1 MKKLSKKQV
10 MATNNEEVI
19 KIAESNYNYLFNQVM
34 TNNKEIADRY
44 LRGNDEEKE
53 AIKLMFVIGS
63 GIMTSMQLEK

>member
-1 MKKLSKKQV
+1 MKNLSKKQV

-53 AIKLMFVIGS
+53 AIKLMIVIGS
-63 GIMTSMQLEK
+63 GIMTGMQLSY

>member
-1 MKKLSKKQV
+1 MKNLSKKQV

-63 GIMTSMQLEK
+63 GIMTGMQLSY

>member
-1 MKKLSKKQV
+1 MENLSKKQV

-63 GIMTSMQLEK
+63 GIMTGMQLSY

>member
-1 MKKLSKKQV
+1 MKNLSKKQV

-63 GIMTSMQLEK
+63 GIMTSMQLAK

>member
-1 MKKLSKKQV
+1 MENLSKKQV

-53 AIKLMFVIGS
+53 AIKLMIVIGS
-63 GIMTSMQLEK
+63 GIMTGMQLSY

>member
-1 MKKLSKKQV
+1 
-10 MATNNEEVI
+10 MAANNEEVI

-63 GIMTSMQLEK
+63 GIMTSMQLAK

>member
-1 MKKLSKKQV
+1 MKNLSEEQV
-10 MATNNEEVI
+10 IE
-19 KIAESNYNYLFNQVM
+19 IAESNYNYLFNQVM

-63 GIMTSMQLEK
+63 GIMTSMQSAK

>member
-1 MKKLSKKQV
+1 MKNLSKKQV

-63 GIMTSMQLEK
+63 GIMASMQLSY

>member
-1 MKKLSKKQV
+1 MKNLSKKQV

-53 AIKLMFVIGS
+53 AIKLMIVIGS
-63 GIMTSMQLEK
+63 GIMTGMQLAK

>member
-63 GIMTSMQLEK
+63 GIMTSMQLDK

>member
-1 MKKLSKKQV
+1 MENLSKKQV

-63 GIMTSMQLEK
+63 GIITSMQLSY

>member
-1 MKKLSKKQV
+1 MKNLSKKQV

-53 AIKLMFVIGS
+53 AIKLMFLIGS
-63 GIMTSMQLEK
+63 GIMTSMQLDK

>member
-53 AIKLMFVIGS
+53 AIKLMIVIGS
-63 GIMTSMQLEK
+63 GIMTGMQLAK

>member
-1 MKKLSKKQV
+1 MKNLSKKQV
-10 MATNNEEVI
+10 MATNNGEVI

-63 GIMTSMQLEK
+63 GIMTSMQLAK

>member
-1 MKKLSKKQV
+1 MENLSKKQV
-10 MATNNEEVI
+10 TATNNEEVI

-63 GIMTSMQLEK
+63 GIMTSMQLAK